1 MSMERFLQIKSA
13 LRFDDPR
20 RRNRQDTLAP
30 VRNIVYTFNDKLR
43 RLYVPGQWLTIDEQ
57 LLEFHGRV
65 QFQQYI
71 ASKPGKFGIKVMWL
85 CDAENFYAL
94 NAVIYIGMG
103 TLSANEKVTTKAVSL
118 HLIQPYFMSRRNLTE
133 KMTKFIK
140 YISLVYCR

>member
-30 VRNIVYTFNDKLR
+30 VRNIVYTFSDKLR

-103 TLSANEKVTTKAVSL
+103 TLSANVKVTTKVVSL
-118 HLIQPYFMSRRNLTE
+118 HFIQHILCPEETLL
-133 KMTKFIK
+133 KK
-140 YISLVYCR
+140 